1 MMKFLALATLA
12 RNLFGSHKTTLGF
25 FALLHV
31 GVVFFPS
38 SSVSESCV
46 VP

>member
-1 MMKFLALATLA
+1 MMKFLALAALA
-12 RNLFGSHKTTLGF
+12 RNLFGSPKTTLGF

-38 SSVSESCV
+38 SSLCGSCV